1 MSVAALSYAHDDARD
16 GAHDGA
22 HDDARD
28 GAPVHSTRDD
38 DVRVTYLCYLFV
50 F

>member
-16 GAHDGA
+16 GAHD
-22 HDDARD
+22 DVRD
-28 GAPVHSTRDD
+28 GAHVHSTRDD